1 MLLRLKWL
9 IMPEN
14 EITGSFFRIRQ
25 EEPALANLLIETG
38 ETGSLVGAYS
48 EIYYPSL
55 NSYS

>member
-1 MLLRLKWL
+1 MPL

-55 NSYS
+55 NSDS